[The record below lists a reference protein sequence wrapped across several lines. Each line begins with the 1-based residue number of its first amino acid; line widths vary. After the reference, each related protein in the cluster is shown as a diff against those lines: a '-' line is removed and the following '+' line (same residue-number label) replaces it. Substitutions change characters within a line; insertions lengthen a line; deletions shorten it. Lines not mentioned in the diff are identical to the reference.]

1 MGRAGKALRQVL
13 KTYGISQNQ
22 LAIAMGIAA
31 ANVSRWV
38 SESRDP
44 SAEAAFEIRQG
55 LQKID
60 PAAAEEFVMHYM
72 NKPNEEFELCLRPRV
87 TETVS
92 IEIPADTLE
101 SLKKVAASQD
111 MSVDALL
118 KFYIGKSLRQDLVKV
133 FSERILDT
141 TAQVLARHIESEEEI
156 SAILRE
162 IRGEA
167 VG

>member
-1 MGRAGKALRQVL
+1 
-13 KTYGISQNQ
+13 
-22 LAIAMGIAA
+22 
-31 ANVSRWV
+31 
-38 SESRDP
+38 
-44 SAEAAFEIRQG
+44 
-55 LQKID
+55 
-60 PAAAEEFVMHYM
+60 M
-72 NKPNEEFELCLRPRV
+72 NKPDEEFELRLRPRG
-87 TETVS
+87 TEIVS

-101 SLKKVAASQD
+101 SLKKVATSRD
-111 MSVDALL
+111 MSIETLL
-118 KFYIGKSLRQDLVKV
+118 KFYIGQSLRQDLAKL